1 MSIQQVFE
9 VVERQ
14 HVFWQSELCR
24 APANELADCE
34 FFLQQSHK
42 EVVSLAREIA
52 RPIPAPAAGDEL
64 YRPQKAAD
72 RPLSNKAPKKVR
84 MRRRS

>member
-1 MSIQQVFE
+1 MAIQQVFE

-14 HVFWQSELCR
+14 HVFWQLELCR

-34 FFLQQSHK
+34 FFLQQSHE

-52 RPIPAPAAGDEL
+52 RPIRAPGVVAEL
-64 YRPQKAAD
+64 GEAEKAAD
-72 RPLSNKAPKKVR
+72 RPLSNKMPKKVR
-84 MRRRS
+84 MRPRR